1 MESLIVVV
9 LLLNF
14 TVVDTTVSV
23 HPQNVTTDCTT
34 TAGTETLPTSSTS
47 VKENVTKTDDSA
59 NRLIAS
65 PKFAKQNDLKSN
77 GVFVNQHIMT
87 TPGSAAKQNELTA
100 GGLETATQ
108 LKTTTKCAKENEVKS
123 TGEYVRL
130 HITPPASSI
139 ESTLTTLGDNL
150 RHAPPSSTTSKSTG
164 HTRNEQRT
172 YDDVELQHESISR
185 CLQTNSTIEFT
196 ARHVTISYSHAADVS
211 VSSSRK
217 LSASSVCWV
226 NVTAP
231 SPDLVF
237 SVLILDQVECSDGNK
252 VAVANARLEDSV
264 YDCSVSSWLAPGWH
278 VLTTTSTAD
287 VRLQVGDVSVAYT
300 VRILV
305 SARLR
310 PKEGLLESYTVTPTL
325 GNLASLSLRV
335 CVNAKGF
342 CEGFGGTVS
351 FFVYMR
357 ACLRLRVYVCINLR
371 PVFCSK
377 KVAMASI
384 CLLYFVCV
392 IVALEL
398 AD

>member
-34 TAGTETLPTSSTS
+34 TAETETLLTSSTS
-47 VKENVTKTDDSA
+47 VKENVSKTDDSA

-65 PKFAKQNDLKSN
+65 PKFAKQNDPKSN
-77 GVFVNQHIMT
+77 GVFVNQLMMT

-100 GGLETATQ
+100 GGLETATKR
-108 LKTTTKCAKENEVKS
+108 KTTMKCAKENDVKS
-123 TGEYVRL
+123 AGEYGRL
-130 HITPPASSI
+130 HVTSPASST

-150 RHAPPSSTTSKSTG
+150 RPAPPSSATSASTG
-164 HTRNEQRT
+164 HTGNEQHA
-172 YDDVELQHESISR
+172 YDDVELQRESIAR
-185 CLQTNSTIEFT
+185 CLQTNSTIHYT
-196 ARHVTISYSHAADVS
+196 APHVTISYSHVADVS

-217 LSASSVCWV
+217 LSASSSVCWV

-231 SPDLVF
+231 SPALVF
-237 SVLILDQVECSDGNK
+237 SVLILDQVECSDDNK

-264 YDCSVSSWLAPGWH
+264 YDCSVSSWLAPGWN

-325 GNLASLSLRV
+325 GNLGLCLSASV
-335 CVNAKGF
+335 
-342 CEGFGGTVS
+342 
-351 FFVYMR
+351 
-357 ACLRLRVYVCINLR
+357 
-371 PVFCSK
+371 
-377 KVAMASI
+377 
-384 CLLYFVCV
+384 
-392 IVALEL
+392 
-398 AD
+398 

>member
-1 MESLIVVV
+1 MCIR
-9 LLLNF
+9 
-14 TVVDTTVSV
+14 
-23 HPQNVTTDCTT
+23 
-34 TAGTETLPTSSTS
+34 
-47 VKENVTKTDDSA
+47 DS
-59 NRLIAS
+59 
-65 PKFAKQNDLKSN
+65 
-77 GVFVNQHIMT
+77 
-87 TPGSAAKQNELTA
+87 
-100 GGLETATQ
+100 
-108 LKTTTKCAKENEVKS
+108 
-123 TGEYVRL
+123 
-130 HITPPASSI
+130 
-139 ESTLTTLGDNL
+139 L
-150 RHAPPSSTTSKSTG
+150 RHAPLSSTTSKSAG
-164 HTRNEQRT
+164 HTRNEQHT

-185 CLQTNSTIEFT
+185 CLQTNSTVEFT
-196 ARHVTISYSHAADVS
+196 ARHVAISYSHAADVN

-217 LSASSVCWV
+217 LSASAVCWV

-237 SVLILDQVECSDGNK
+237 FVLILDQVECSDGNK

-335 CVNAKGF
+335 SVNVKGF
-342 CEGFGGTVS
+342 CEGFGGTAS

-392 IVALEL
+392 IVAMEL